1 MRKMKLTDDL
11 KKNIEIIEK
20 NLNVG
25 NTFDMLARIVDVHN
39 TKFYLYYLD
48 GFIKDTNLEYVRR
61 DMYNLKKE
69 DFNSIKSA
77 NELIEKALSSIEAST
92 DDDVD
97 SLVKAV

>member
-1 MRKMKLTDDL
+1 MKLTDDL

-48 GFIKDTNLEYVRR
+48 GFIKETNLEYVRR

-69 DFNSIKSA
+69 DLICRENIK
-77 NELIEKALSSIEAST
+77 N
-92 DDDVD
+92 DVMWD
-97 SLVKAV
+97 YFKTVLD

>member
-1 MRKMKLTDDL
+1 MKLTDDL

-48 GFIKDTNLEYVRR
+48 FFSKIFLN
-61 DMYNLKKE
+61 
-69 DFNSIKSA
+69 FS
-77 NELIEKALSSIEAST
+77 LSFR
-92 DDDVD
+92 
-97 SLVKAV
+97 